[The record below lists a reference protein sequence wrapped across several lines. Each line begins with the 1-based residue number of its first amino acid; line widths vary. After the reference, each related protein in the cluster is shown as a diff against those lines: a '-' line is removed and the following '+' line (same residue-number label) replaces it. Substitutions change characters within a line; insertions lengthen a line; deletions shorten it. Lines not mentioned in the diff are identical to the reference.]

1 MCHQSVGLIQT
12 AIEKAGIPT
21 ISITL
26 KPEVTY
32 FLHVP
37 RSAYIR
43 FPYGYSV
50 GPAFEPELQKEILQ
64 ATLNLVPQIK
74 TPGTIVKLPYRW
86 QGSGNK
92 TIPSADPRIV
102 ELKNEVEKMID
113 HLKSIISDMK
123 DYAEEEQKKE
133 KPNLYKINFY
143 QSQAS
148 RAGKLISILDEDVSH
163 AINGMKNLSGP
174 IKYMREE

>member
-37 RSAYIR
+37 RAAYIR

-50 GPAFEPELQKEILQ
+50 GPAFEPEKQIEILRV
-64 ATLNLVPQIK
+64 TLDALYQIK
-74 TPGTIVKLPYRW
+74 KPGTIVKLPYRW
-86 QGSGNK
+86 QGSGNQQV
-92 TIPSADPRIV
+92 PSADSRII
-102 ELKNEVEKMID
+102 ELKNEVEKMIGYLD
-113 HLKSIISDMK
+113 GIILDMNR
-123 DYAEEEQKKE
+123 YINEEEQSKD
-133 KPNLYKINFY
+133 PNLYKVNFY
-143 QSQAS
+143 KSQAG
-148 RAGKLISILDEDVSH
+148 RAKKLITMLEEDVSN
-163 AINGMKNLSGP
+163 AINGMKNLAGP
-174 IKYMREE
+174 IKYLREE